1 MINLTIKS
9 SSTLIWLSLLFVQI
23 SACDKSDVLTNS
35 TNETSIYEDASDLY
49 ISRTETALDRDIEID
64 QDTANMNQNDMMI
77 SRSDLSLDEI
87 DELISALDM
96 RVVANSDASLPPRT
110 ESCGTLEL
118 NLIMRQIEQP
128 CSDCSIWFWSMGVP
142 ENRARLELEYSDI
155 NGTYITHFQAGPRG
169 THGDLWTARILGE
182 NPYWGPGSCSEDDPE
197 CPASFLHH
205 MQARG
210 TFDGAPLWHGL
221 LYGNL
226 SVIPCDALIIRAHLH
241 LHINEDEGL
250 ANADH
255 SSIVAL
261 HKGIKIWNPR
271 WVNGLRYD
279 HDENSNTDLNW
290 DQAGGDF
297 GELIMQ
303 LEAQRDFWDRGFHKA
318 NPNAWFDVTDHLIE
332 LHNER
337 PITSP

>member
-1 MINLTIKS
+1 MIKF
-9 SSTLIWLSLLFVQI
+9 TLKPSYALLWRMILIVHM
-23 SACDKSDVLTNS
+23 SACEESNVSKGLTDEGLVEESASSDIY
-35 TNETSIYEDASDLY
+35 TSG
-49 ISRTETALDRDIEID
+49 TEVGLERDVDVDRD
-64 QDTANMNQNDMMI
+64 DMMMTRI
-77 SRSDLSLDEI
+77 DLSLDEI
-87 DELISALDM
+87 DELVANLDM
-96 RVVANSDASLPPRT
+96 MTVIDRDVGMPPLIDR
-110 ESCGTLEL
+110 CAPLDL

-142 ENRARLELEYSDI
+142 ENRARLELEYSDS
-155 NGTYITHFQAGPRG
+155 NGLHTAQFQAGPLG
-169 THGDLWTARILGE
+169 TDGELWTARILGE
-182 NPYWGPGSCSEDDPE
+182 NPYWGPGSCPVDDPD

-210 TFDGAPLWHGL
+210 TFDGAPLWHGI
-221 LYGNL
+221 LYGDL
-226 SVIPCDALIIRAHLH
+226 SVIPCDAMITRAHLH

-261 HKGIKIWNPR
+261 YRGIRVWNPR

-279 HDENSNTDLNW
+279 HDEGSNTDLNW
-290 DQAGGDF
+290 EQAGGDF
-297 GELIMQ
+297 GEFIMH

-318 NPNAWFDVTDHLIE
+318 NPKAWFDITAHLVE

-337 PITSP
+337 TVTYP